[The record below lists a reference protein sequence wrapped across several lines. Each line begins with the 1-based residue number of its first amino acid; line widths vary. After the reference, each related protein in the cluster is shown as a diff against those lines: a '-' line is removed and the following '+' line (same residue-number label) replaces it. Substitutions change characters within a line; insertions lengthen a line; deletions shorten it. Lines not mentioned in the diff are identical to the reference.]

1 MTPGQGFNF
10 LTGPKD
16 FTWGPWKPETL
27 EGSPIGDRRIGN
39 SQWEK
44 PSSSSPLVNI
54 NWRNNNSVFRTESLH
69 LKWVWI
75 PVLDFS
81 VVWESQAE
89 KIICL
94 KPEKPRGLPAVANS
108 NHHEDGGSFPC
119 VMHHFFLNH
128 ELIFFRNCLYYKN
141 FIFFGCGRALMLL
154 FFINQPIASLT
165 SE

>member
-1 MTPGQGFNF
+1 MPEWRRNLRSYCSIWNLVLQFFFLGYEPMTPGQGFNF

-27 EGSPIGDRRIGN
+27 EGSPIGVRRTGN

-69 LKWVWI
+69 LKRVWI

-81 VVWESQAE
+81 VVWESQTE

-94 KPEKPRGLPAVANS
+94 KPEKPLGLPAVANS

-119 VMHHFFLNH
+119 VM
-128 ELIFFRNCLYYKN
+128 R
-141 FIFFGCGRALMLL
+141 L
-154 FFINQPIASLT
+154 FFFKSWVNILQKLFVL
-165 SE
+165 